1 MTSPPPHI
9 DIVTVVTALA
19 ALLFS
24 QELAEMIGPY
34 TVIVVGSI
42 LGGAIA
48 TGRRKKASGFWRG
61 AGFLLAMVTLALL
74 CTVPLS
80 IAIANHSGV
89 EYRWL
94 LGPVAVLIAGIG
106 PDWPRLCVWVA
117 TALIDRLGPD
127 WLRAIAERWS
137 ASWGG
142 KP

>member
-1 MTSPPPHI
+1 MTSPPPQI

-19 ALLFS
+19 ALVFS
-24 QELAEMIGPY
+24 QELADVIGPY
-34 TVIVVGSI
+34 SVIVVGAI

-74 CTVPLS
+74 CTVPVAMS
-80 IAIANHSGV
+80 IANHSGV
-89 EYRWL
+89 ESRWL

-117 TALIDRLGPD
+117 TTLIDRLGPD
-127 WLRAIAERWS
+127 WLRAIAARWS
-137 ASWGG
+137 ANRGAN
-142 KP
+142 P

>member
-1 MTSPPPHI
+1 MTSPPPQI

-19 ALLFS
+19 ALVFS

-48 TGRRKKASGFWRG
+48 TGRRDVPGFWPG

-80 IAIANHSGV
+80 LFISQYIGADH
-89 EYRWL
+89 RWL

-106 PDWPRLCVWVA
+106 PDWPK
-117 TALIDRLGPD
+117 LGIWAVD
-127 WLRAIAERWS
+127 QARGVIERWA
-137 ASWGG
+137 ASRGA